1 MTLFIFFFFH
11 TEAAQH
17 FSPHTGHMH
26 EQLCKVVCD
35 VCLQQT
41 QKCVAIKKPTRVLLF
56 LFIDCSRFIFISILN
71 LLLLF
76 PRSRALLRILHTAV

>member
-1 MTLFIFFFFH
+1 MTLFIFFFH

-41 QKCVAIKKPTRVLLF
+41 QKCVAINIPTPSAAVSVDCFFHVLF
-56 LFIDCSRFIFISILN
+56 YFISISILI
-71 LLLLF
+71 LLLF
-76 PRSRALLRILHTAV
+76 FFP